1 MLKTISVG
9 TSPVQLKEKKNV
21 KELIFQAVIVAVFSL
36 AATAAITIFTILSAM
51 NAEGFFQEEKHSETK
66 GEKKEI

>member
-9 TSPVQLKEKKNV
+9 TSPVQLKGKKNV

-36 AATAAITIFTILSAM
+36 AATAAIAIFTILSVM
-51 NAEGFFQEEKHSETK
+51 NAEGFFQEEKHSEIK